1 MPILSTELISNYY
14 TILLNKN
21 GDLRRYILDSWNE
34 NLQQDVA
41 EKSFIQGDIGSRIVE
56 FSNPFHQATMSGP
69 ILILKDLDAELDYAS
84 DTNQNLRNQPT
95 GLYDIFDLILDNLNM
110 IIRPLANDGSDYFT
124 PELLPFFLDNANIS
138 INSSE
143 VNTTATV
150 TSIYPN
156 GFASNSF
163 NVLTPSTASKLYRET
178 RVMGRLVKFWDF
190 GLRLFGD
197 HYAMTQATINIKVVA
212 DKVTHIG
219 NNFYN
224 GNVTPD
230 FAITGYSISGDA
242 TISITPAQ
250 LESFKLY
257 QAPGYFYVFQ
267 NSIGISLIDSY
278 RGNRIFDFGSFLVPP
293 RVEFDMRSNQ
303 LNQARVSFQAFVRRS
318 Y

>member
-1 MPILSTELISNYY
+1 MPILSTELLSNYY
-14 TILLNKN
+14 TILLNKDGN
-21 GDLRRYILDSWNE
+21 LRRYILESWNE

-41 EKSFIQGDIGSRIVE
+41 EKSFIQGDIGTRVVE

-69 ILILKDLDAELDYAS
+69 ILILKDLDAELTFAGDS
-84 DTNQNLRNQPT
+84 NQNLRNQPT

-110 IIRPLANDGSDYFT
+110 IIRPLNNDGSDYFS
-124 PELLPFFLDNANIS
+124 PDLLPFFLDSATIS
-138 INSSE
+138 INNSE

-156 GFASNSF
+156 GFSSNNF
-163 NVLTPSTASKLYRET
+163 NVLTPSTVSKLYGET
-178 RVMGRLVKFWDF
+178 RVMGRVVKFWDF

-212 DKVTHIG
+212 DKVTNIG

-230 FAITGYSISGDA
+230 FIITGYSISGDA
-242 TISITPAQ
+242 TISIMPSQ
-250 LESFKLY
+250 LDSFKLY

-267 NSIGISLIDSY
+267 NSIGLALIDSY

-293 RVEFDMRSNQ
+293 RVEFDMRSSQ

>member
-14 TILLNKN
+14 TILLNKDGN
-21 GDLRRYILDSWNE
+21 LRRYILESWNE
-34 NLQQDVA
+34 NLQQDVS
-41 EKSFIQGDIGSRIVE
+41 EKSFIQGDIGSRVVE

-69 ILILKDLDAELDYAS
+69 ILILKDLDAELIYAGDEDQS
-84 DTNQNLRNQPT
+84 KRNQPT

-110 IIRPLANDGSDYFT
+110 IIRPLSSNGSEYFT
-124 PELLPFFLDNANIS
+124 PELLPFFIDSATIS
-138 INSSE
+138 INNSE
-143 VNTTATV
+143 VNTTATL

-156 GFASNSF
+156 GFSTNNF
-163 NVLTPSTASKLYRET
+163 NVLSPSTASKLYGET
-178 RVMGRLVKFWDF
+178 RVMGRVVKFWDF

-212 DKVTHIG
+212 DKVTNIG

-230 FAITGYSISGDA
+230 FVITGYSISGDA
-242 TISITPAQ
+242 TISIMPSQ
-250 LESFKLY
+250 LDSFKLY

-267 NSIGISLIDSY
+267 NAIGLALLDSY

-303 LNQARVSFQAFVRRS
+303 MNQARVSFQAFVRRS